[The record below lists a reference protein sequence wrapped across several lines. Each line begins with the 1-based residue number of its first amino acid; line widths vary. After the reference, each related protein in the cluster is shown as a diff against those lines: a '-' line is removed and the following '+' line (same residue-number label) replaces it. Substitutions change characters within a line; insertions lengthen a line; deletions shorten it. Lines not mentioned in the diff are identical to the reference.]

1 MYSTRHSTSSYRKRG
16 FTRNRTRVAVACGT
30 IFPSFSLYLPIANC
44 QLSLATST
52 STSTSTS
59 SSPLLLVARKTT
71 ALRAMSQLL
80 QQAEPLDLSLR
91 SPPAVPLTAADALA
105 GLALSSAAAGSPAA
119 GAACAPLSQLLQ
131 RLARV
136 LSPAATTP
144 LAPAFESLPAF
155 PQPHLQPQPASQLWS
170 TYLAAAL
177 LAQLHPP
184 QPAAAAPTDL
194 SALVSSVAV
203 ADPTPA
209 QLLLLLSDPQL
220 AHLRAYLSD
229 TRVQPRAGAPAAVGG
244 NGTRAASFRA
254 PATAHHVNGVCSPNN
269 GFSHVPPAEKLAP
282 TKQLRVDCSANATW
296 SAPPHARAVSPI
308 ARVAHAPAKRNGG
321 GCSVAASNGNAK
333 QHSALLSAHSE
344 QPQAAVDE
352 AAESSLEQTRQILSC
367 LRCARAFDSLH
378 ELALHMIR
386 SGHFEPNAARAAA
399 GASPFAPPALASA
412 SDLVVPAFPNAL
424 AAARSSSPSSS
435 QVDVERDELDVDVDV
450 DVEPLTPASTSDN
463 LIGIGLIPAPRA
475 HSPLLTADRLV
486 PMELEMKQ
494 EEEEGRVHSQWRTSH
509 SHSLTP
515 QLSAK
520 SDARGVSFVRA
531 PSCPLELLQ
540 LRAGGGSA
548 SDSSHVRPA
557 SSDSQFGSLT
567 HRAALIITPQENSSC
582 AFSHRSYQLGDVSA
596 PHEPLSIV
604 FERSPSPSPQAT
616 DAAADRS
623 AGHTASSSPQ
633 PPIASPLASLER
645 VCEQLRRDL
654 DGLREAAAFRRSQSS
669 RVSSGAAGAS
679 EARRTS
685 ERCNSCATDSLS
697 DSLSSASFGQHSLSS
712 LERFVY
718 GFSSRA
724 RDDLVSNA
732 PAAAASAS
740 SSASNSDGNE
750 HHVSSATLTRKSH
763 SSAPPAAA
771 SRGSLLAANGR
782 RAGGTSNF
790 SEADPLASSEGVLSD
805 PLRSLQ
811 QLVDAAAPAS
821 ASASQCQPKASASA
835 FASSAAAF
843 LTGRTAGGVAPSDT
857 GATPAA
863 ASLPNATSANRN
875 ESSTAAA
882 SEENS
887 EQVAIFA
894 APPTKRFRPSPVPP
908 PAPKSC
914 GQRSPASSASSPTKT
929 PNSTRE
935 RPELPA
941 TATLMQPPPTARSL
955 RLRCACGLCGKWF
968 ANKGQLRLHQSKLK
982 CPVLQRGPL
991 ELAAFGMPPGVL
1003 AIPSMNAHPLPG
1015 ALCSDSALAAV
1026 AAADRLS
1033 LSEKRVGAG
1042 NNLESLLAAIAAI
1055 QAGAQLP
1062 PAAATPT
1069 TPAAAAGV
1077 ASPRKDPK
1085 ALLES
1090 SDCECAAPN
1099 SSDADANP
1107 NPNRKAAAAGGGVG
1121 VDKKKKD
1128 MCARPALSVR
1138 EASIARQFDKFA
1150 ALAASRRV

>member
-1 MYSTRHSTSSYRKRG
+1 
-16 FTRNRTRVAVACGT
+16 
-30 IFPSFSLYLPIANC
+30 
-44 QLSLATST
+44 
-52 STSTSTS
+52 
-59 SSPLLLVARKTT
+59 
-71 ALRAMSQLL
+71 MSQLL

-91 SPPAVPLTAADALA
+91 SPPAVPLAAADALA
-105 GLALSSAAAGSPAA
+105 GLALSSAAAASPA
-119 GAACAPLSQLLQ
+119 APLSQLLQ
-131 RLARV
+131 RLARL
-136 LSPAATTP
+136 LSPTATTP
-144 LAPAFESLPAF
+144 LASAFESLSLPHAAAF
-155 PQPHLQPQPASQLWS
+155 PLLQPQPQPASQLWS

-184 QPAAAAPTDL
+184 QPAVSTAAAAPTDL
-194 SALVSSVAV
+194 SALLSSVAV
-203 ADPTPA
+203 ADSTSA

-220 AHLRAYLSD
+220 AHLRAYLSN
-229 TRVQPRAGAPAAVGG
+229 TRVQPRAEAPAAVGELTGG
-244 NGTRAASFRA
+244 NGARAASFRA
-254 PATAHHVNGVCSPNN
+254 PATAHLVNGVCSPNN
-269 GFSHVPPAEKLAP
+269 GFSHIHAEKLAP
-282 TKQLRVDCSANATW
+282 TKQLRVDCSANAAW

-308 ARVAHAPAKRNGG
+308 ARVAHPPAKRNGG
-321 GCSVAASNGNAK
+321 GCSVAASNANAK
-333 QHSALLSAHSE
+333 QHSALVSFHCE
-344 QPQAAVDE
+344 HREPQAAVDE
-352 AAESSLEQTRQILSC
+352 AAENSLEQTRQILSC

-399 GASPFAPPALASA
+399 GASPFAAPALASA
-412 SDLVVPAFPNAL
+412 SDLVVPAVPNALDADAL
-424 AAARSSSPSSS
+424 AAARSSSRSSS
-435 QVDVERDELDVDVDV
+435 QIDVLRDELDVDVN
-450 DVEPLTPASTSDN
+450 VEPLTSPASTSDN
-463 LIGIGLIPAPRA
+463 LLGISLIPAPRA
-475 HSPLLTADRLV
+475 HSPLLTRDRFL
-486 PMELEMKQ
+486 PMKLEMKQ
-494 EEEEGRVHSQWRTSH
+494 ENEEDEHEARVHSH
-509 SHSLTP
+509 SHFLTP
-515 QLSAK
+515 ELSAK
-520 SDARGVSFVRA
+520 SEARGVRFVRA

-548 SDSSHVRPA
+548 SDLPRVRPA

-567 HRAALIITPQENSSC
+567 DRAALITTPQEKGSC
-582 AFSHRSYQLGDVSA
+582 AFPSGEYRCNQLGDVSLATSA

-616 DAAADRS
+616 DAATDRS

-724 RDDLVSNA
+724 RADLFSNASAPNA
-732 PAAAASAS
+732 PATASASAS
-740 SSASNSDGNE
+740 SSASNGNE
-750 HHVSSATLTRKSH
+750 QHVSCATLTRNESH
-763 SSAPPAAA
+763 PSAPPATA
-771 SRGSLLAANGR
+771 SRGSLLAASAAANGR
-782 RAGGTSNF
+782 RTRGTSKF
-790 SEADPLASSEGVLSD
+790 AEVAPRASSDGVSSD

-821 ASASQCQPKASASA
+821 ASQCQPNASASA
-835 FASSAAAF
+835 LASSTAAF
-843 LTGRTAGGVAPSDT
+843 LTARTAGSVAPSDAV
-857 GATPAA
+857 ATPAA
-863 ASLPNATSANRN
+863 ASPPNATSANTRRN

-882 SEENS
+882 SEKNS
-887 EQVAIFA
+887 EQVAIFT
-894 APPTKRFRPSPVPP
+894 APPSKRFRPSPVPP
-908 PAPKSC
+908 PAPKSFC
-914 GQRSPASSASSPTKT
+914 QRSPVSSACASSPPKT

-935 RPELPA
+935 RPEPPAA
-941 TATLMQPPPTARSL
+941 TAPLMQPPPAVRSL

-991 ELAAFGMPPGVL
+991 ELAALGVPPGAL
-1003 AIPSMNAHPLPG
+1003 AIPSMNVNARPLPG
-1015 ALCSDSALAAV
+1015 ALCSDFAYTAM
-1026 AAADRLS
+1026 AAADR

-1069 TPAAAAGV
+1069 TPAAAAR
-1077 ASPRKDPK
+1077 PREREHTK

-1090 SDCECAAPN
+1090 SDFECAAPN
-1099 SSDADANP
+1099 SSDADTNP
-1107 NPNRKAAAAGGGVG
+1107 NPKAAAAGGG
-1121 VDKKKKD
+1121 KKEL
-1128 MCARPALSVR
+1128 CSRPALALSVR

-1150 ALAASRRV
+1150 TLAASRRV